1 MVVGDITRGII
12 SACNRGVAR
21 APTRATIGEPGSGP
35 GGGLCI
41 YPGSRLGLALYS
53 LKYFPSGPYRV
64 LLPVVVLVPM
74 ICLPVT
80 PAVYLGTGHGRS
92 SSTELGQSSLY
103 SFIVERGK

>member
-1 MVVGDITRGII
+1 MGPVGGY
-12 SACNRGVAR
+12 V
-21 APTRATIGEPGSGP
+21 
-35 GGGLCI
+35 LCI

-53 LKYFPSGPYRV
+53 PKYFPSGPYSV

-92 SSTELGQSSLY
+92 SSTEQFELNHWR
-103 SFIVERGK
+103 ERKIEKPQE